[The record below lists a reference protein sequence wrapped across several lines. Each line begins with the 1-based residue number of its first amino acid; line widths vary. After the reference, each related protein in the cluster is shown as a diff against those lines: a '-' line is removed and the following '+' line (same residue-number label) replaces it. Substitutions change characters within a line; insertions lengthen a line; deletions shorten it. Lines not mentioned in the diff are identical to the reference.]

1 VNEVVMSRNPA
12 LTESSRATRRA
23 LVALAFGLA
32 LWSAWPMAAR
42 ANDGLD
48 SALYAAPTR
57 PDRVGR
63 MLAAVEVNGSGPY
76 RFIIDL
82 GANRSALSARLA
94 AELGISTAGGDT
106 VEVHG
111 VTGSAIVPMAQVD
124 ELRVGNLVLQDQSM
138 PVLTGAVFADADG
151 ILGVDELQQSRIEVD
166 FRNDRVRI
174 GASDPRRAP
183 HGYLTVP
190 ARTMNQGLLLVAGYV
205 GDVPTHVVIDTG
217 AQYTIGNQALKDALL
232 RRLRSDR
239 PGSVVTGATPGAK
252 GGSTSFTPGIRIG
265 DARLS
270 NVPVT
275 FSNLHVFSLWGL
287 ADEPALIVGMDVLGT
302 LRRFVVDYGRREFQ
316 IKTYA
321 ERGAAIDRCVSG
333 GNCASRLRGLPN

>member
-1 VNEVVMSRNPA
+1 MKPVLEKPTIAVAAGRPWLAMLLVLLAPGMPA
-12 LTESSRATRRA
+12 AQASEGVESS
-23 LVALAFGLA
+23 
-32 LWSAWPMAAR
+32 
-42 ANDGLD
+42 
-48 SALYAAPTR
+48 LYAAPTK

-82 GANRSALSARLA
+82 GANRSALSSRLA
-94 AELGISTAGGDT
+94 EQLGLATLGGET

-111 VTGSAIVPMAQVD
+111 VTGSAVVPMAQVD
-124 ELRVGNLVLQDQSM
+124 ELRVGTLVLLDQAM
-138 PVLTGAVFADADG
+138 PILAGAVFADADG

-174 GASDPRRAP
+174 GASDRRRAP

-190 ARTMNQGLLLVAGYV
+190 ARTMYQGLLLVAGRV
-205 GDVPTHVVIDTG
+205 GDVPTNVVIDTG
-217 AQYTIGNQALKDALL
+217 AQYTIGNQALKEALL
-232 RRLRSDR
+232 RRLRNHR
-239 PGSVVTGATPGAK
+239 PGSVVTGATPGTI
-252 GGSTSFTPGIRIG
+252 GGSTSFTPGIKIG
-265 DARLS
+265 EASLS

-275 FSNLHVFSLWGL
+275 FSDLHVFKLWGL

-302 LRRFVVDYGRREFQ
+302 LQKFVVDYGRREFQ

>member
-1 VNEVVMSRNPA
+1 MKPA
-12 LTESSRATRRA
+12 VSEPMIAVAAGRPWLAML
-23 LVALAFGLA
+23 LVLLAP
-32 LWSAWPMAAR
+32 WMPAAQ
-42 ANDGLD
+42 ASEGVE
-48 SALYAAPTR
+48 SALYAAPTK

-82 GANRSALSARLA
+82 GANRSALSSRLA
-94 AELGISTAGGDT
+94 EQLGLATVGGET

-111 VTGSAIVPMAQVD
+111 VTGSAVVPMAQVD
-124 ELRVGNLVLQDQSM
+124 ELRVGNLVLLDQAM
-138 PVLTGAVFADADG
+138 PVLGGAVFADADG

-174 GASDPRRAP
+174 GASDRRRAP

-190 ARTMNQGLLLVAGYV
+190 ARTMYQGLLLVAGRV

-217 AQYTIGNQALKDALL
+217 AQYTIGNQALKEALL
-232 RRLRSDR
+232 RRLHSDR
-239 PGSVVTGATPGAK
+239 QGSVVTGATPGSA
-252 GGSTSFTPGIRIG
+252 GGSTSFTPGIKIG
-265 DARLS
+265 EARLS

-275 FSNLHVFSLWGL
+275 FSNLHVFTLWGL

-302 LRRFVVDYGRREFQ
+302 LQKFIVDYGRREFQ

>member
-1 VNEVVMSRNPA
+1 MQPA
-12 LTESSRATRRA
+12 MPARTFPSRA
-23 LVALAFGLA
+23 VLAAPMACVLA
-32 LWSAWPMAAR
+32 LLAAWPASVR
-42 ANDGLD
+42 ANEGLETP
-48 SALYAAPTR
+48 LYAAPTR

-82 GANRSALSARLA
+82 GANRSALSSRLA
-94 AELGISTAGGDT
+94 EQLGLATGANGS

-111 VTGSAIVPMAQVD
+111 VTGSALVPMAQVD
-124 ELRVGNLVLQDQSM
+124 ELRVGHLVLQDQAM
-138 PVLTGAVFADADG
+138 PVLAGTVFADADG

-174 GASDPRRAP
+174 GASDRRRAP

-190 ARTMNQGLLLVAGYV
+190 ARTMYQGLLLVEGRV
-205 GDVPTHVVIDTG
+205 GDVATHVVIDTG
-217 AQYTIGNQALKDALL
+217 AQYTIGNPALKDALL

-239 PGSVVTGATPGAK
+239 RGSVVTGATPGVVN
-252 GGSTSFTPGIRIG
+252 GSTSFTPAIRIG
-265 DARLS
+265 EARLS

-275 FSNLHVFSLWGL
+275 FSNLHVFGLWGL

-302 LRRFVVDYGRREFQ
+302 LQKFVVDYGRREFQ